1 MSQKQEFDAVIIGA
15 GFSGMYMLHLLRQ
28 EGYTARLYEAGN
40 SVGGT
45 WYWNQYPGARCDT
58 PSEFYCYTFSE
69 ALYKDWTWSSLY
81 PRQEE
86 ILDYLNYAA
95 DKLELRQD
103 IQLNTRVT
111 LAEYDESVNRWKI
124 ETEDGNF
131 AVAKY
136 FIPAIGGLAV
146 PHTPDI
152 KGIENFKG
160 EQYHTSRW
168 PHEKVDFR
176 GKRVGVIG
184 TGSSGVQA
192 ITAIAKEAD
201 HLTVFQRTPHHTFQI
216 RNPLLSPEEIKKMKE
231 DFPKLRQRVLEHPIG
246 MPSFPLLNNYSALDD
261 SPEERT
267 KLYER
272 VWEEVGGFQFLF
284 AYNDLITNDEANKT
298 LEEFM
303 HCKIK
308 EIVKDPETA
317 NNLLPNHLI
326 GGKRPICVSNYLETY
341 NRENV
346 TLVNLKKTLF
356 VECTN
361 KALRTTSEE
370 YDLDIIVF
378 ATGFDAMTGALMNA
392 NIRGRNGL
400 LLRDKWEGGNNL
412 KTYLGI
418 CNVGFPNMFTIGGP
432 HFPLQVNVPP
442 IVEIVAEW
450 IFDCIKQLDENGFGE
465 IEATPEAE
473 EEWTNQ
479 LNEIGKVSV
488 FSKVDSW
495 YVGANIE
502 GKPRGFLGH
511 PGDFSTYQEHIYNS
525 SKDYKGFK
533 FTLYQSSTSK

>member
-1 MSQKQEFDAVIIGA
+1 LE
-15 GFSGMYMLHLLRQ
+15 
-28 EGYTARLYEAGN
+28 
-40 SVGGT
+40 
-45 WYWNQYPGARCDT
+45 WNQYPGARCDT

-69 ALYKDWTWSSLY
+69 ALYKGWTWSSLY

-346 TLVNLKKTLF
+346 T
-356 VECTN
+356 
-361 KALRTTSEE
+361 
-370 YDLDIIVF
+370 
-378 ATGFDAMTGALMNA
+378 
-392 NIRGRNGL
+392 
-400 LLRDKWEGGNNL
+400 
-412 KTYLGI
+412 
-418 CNVGFPNMFTIGGP
+418 
-432 HFPLQVNVPP
+432 
-442 IVEIVAEW
+442 
-450 IFDCIKQLDENGFGE
+450 
-465 IEATPEAE
+465 E